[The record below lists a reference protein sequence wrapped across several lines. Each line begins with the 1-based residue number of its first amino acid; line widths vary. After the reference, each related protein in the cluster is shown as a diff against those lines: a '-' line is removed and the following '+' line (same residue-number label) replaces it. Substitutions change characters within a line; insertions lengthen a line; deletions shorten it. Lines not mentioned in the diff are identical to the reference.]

1 MMTWQY
7 HMDDESRQRIQLLLR
22 KLGAS
27 FVPREEKQLNFASS
41 VMILEGTFV
50 ITEITAVQRLP
61 VKAWDLVARFAAVK
75 EFMSTVPMVQIG
87 EDLPMQE
94 VREIFYPSVHHLPYN
109 VQPAPKMH
117 INLGQLDHM
126 GDPEILLMPKIF
138 PQLINM
144 EFKIINSR
152 AGKL

>member
-7 HMDDESRQRIQLLLR
+7 HMDDESRQRIQLLLK

-27 FVPREEKQLNFASS
+27 FVPREEKQLKFASS

-50 ITEITAVQRLP
+50 IKAMTAVQRLP
-61 VKAWDLVARFAAVK
+61 VKAWDLVARFEAAK
-75 EFMSTVPMVQIG
+75 EFMATVPMVQIG
-87 EDLPMQE
+87 EDPPMEE

-126 GDPEILLMPKIF
+126 GDPEILLMPRVL
-138 PQLINM
+138 PQLVGM
-144 EFKIINSR
+144 EFKIINANR
-152 AGKL
+152 R